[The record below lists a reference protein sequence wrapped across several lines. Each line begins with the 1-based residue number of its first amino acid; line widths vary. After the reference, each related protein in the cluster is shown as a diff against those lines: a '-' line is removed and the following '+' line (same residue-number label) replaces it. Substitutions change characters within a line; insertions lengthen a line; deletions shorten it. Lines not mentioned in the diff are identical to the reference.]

1 MKRSIT
7 ALLALLLASAS
18 AGAAKQ
24 EARGFYIGGIAG
36 TSALEDDGIF
46 DGFDFD
52 DSGTSYGIAGGYK
65 FFRYL
70 AVEGRLLS
78 LGSFSADGEEFDA
91 AGLSAHVV
99 GIIPFGQSG
108 WELFGQLGIGA
119 VGLDSDCCGSD
130 SGAAGSAGIG
140 LRFYPTPHLG
150 ISVQAD
156 AYAWQ
161 EEDFYDTYDVGVR
174 TVQLGVHYLF

>member
-1 MKRSIT
+1 MKRSVT

-18 AGAAKQ
+18 AGAAQQ

-36 TSALEDDGIF
+36 TGTAEDDGYF
-46 DGFDFD
+46 YGFDFD

-65 FFRYL
+65 FFRFL
-70 AVEGRLLS
+70 AVEGRLLN
-78 LGSFSADGEEFDA
+78 LGRYSVEDTDIDV

-119 VGLDSDCCGSD
+119 VGLDCDGCDTD

-150 ISVQAD
+150 ISLQAD